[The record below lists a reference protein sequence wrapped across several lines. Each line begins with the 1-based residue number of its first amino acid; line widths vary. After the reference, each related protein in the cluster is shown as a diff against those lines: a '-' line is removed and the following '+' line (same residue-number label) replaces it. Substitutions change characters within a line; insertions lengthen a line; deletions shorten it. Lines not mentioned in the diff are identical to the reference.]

1 MNRRQFLTQSAAA
14 SLLLHA
20 SSDIQL
26 EAAPSANRYAFN
38 QQIPGPVLE
47 ARAGDTLRIQFHNAL
62 AESSNLH
69 FHGLHVPPTGIADNS
84 FLEVPP
90 NESQTYEL
98 NLPTNHPSG
107 LFWYHPHMHGMVAS
121 QVSGG
126 LAGAI
131 IIRGQFDDQPE
142 IQQTPEFLLIFQD
155 PNLTPTP
162 AQINQGRE
170 GPEILVNGA
179 LNPQFPLTANGW
191 IRLRLLNASVSRF
204 YRLQLQQHTFQIVA
218 TDGGLLPSPTETAE
232 ILLLPG
238 QRIDAFVKG
247 NRPPGTYRL
256 LNLPYNRLGGMQ
268 SPNPTTQLATFEYT
282 NAVESTWS
290 LPTKLATVDPLP
302 APSITRQFRF
312 GAMAMGMS
320 NPFTINGRSFNPN
333 RIDTAV
339 KLNAIEDWILTNQS
353 MMDHPFHIHTNPFQI
368 VNASPG
374 WYDVALIPA
383 GRSLHIRHQF
393 TDFTGTAMYHC
404 HILDHEDLGMMGT
417 IDIQPA

>member
-1 MNRRQFLTQSAAA
+1 MNRRQFFTQSVAA
-14 SLLLHA
+14 SLLLRA

-26 EAAPSANRYAFN
+26 EAAPAANRLAFN

-47 ARAGDTLRIQFHNAL
+47 ARPGDTLRIQFHNAL
-62 AESSNLH
+62 DEPSNLH

-90 NESQTYEL
+90 NETQAYEL
-98 NLPTNHPSG
+98 ILPANHPSG
-107 LFWYHPHMHGMVAS
+107 LFWYHPHMHGMVAN
-121 QVSGG
+121 QVSSG

-131 IIRGQFDDQPE
+131 LIRGDFDAQPE

-155 PNLTPTP
+155 PNTNPTQS
-162 AQINQGRE
+162 QINQGRE
-170 GPEILVNGA
+170 GPEILINGVP
-179 LNPQFPLTANGW
+179 NPQFPLTANGW

-204 YRLQLQQHTFQIVA
+204 YRLHLEQHTFQIVA
-218 TDGGLLPSPTETAE
+218 TDGGLLPSPVETAE

-247 NRPPGTYRL
+247 DRPPATYRL

-268 SPNPTTQLATFEYT
+268 TPNPTTQLATFDYT
-282 NAVESTWS
+282 NSVDSTWS
-290 LPTKLATVDPLP
+290 LPAKLTTLDPLP

-312 GAMAMGMS
+312 GAMGMGMG
-320 NPFTINGRSFNPN
+320 NAFTINGRSFDPN
-333 RIDTAV
+333 RIDTVV
-339 KLNAIEDWILTNQS
+339 KRNAIEDWILTNQS

-368 VNASPG
+368 VNASPA

-383 GRSLHIRHQF
+383 GRSLRIRHQF
-393 TDFTGTAMYHC
+393 TDYTGTAMYHC
-404 HILDHEDLGMMGT
+404 HILDHEDLGMMAT
-417 IDIQPA
+417 LQITE